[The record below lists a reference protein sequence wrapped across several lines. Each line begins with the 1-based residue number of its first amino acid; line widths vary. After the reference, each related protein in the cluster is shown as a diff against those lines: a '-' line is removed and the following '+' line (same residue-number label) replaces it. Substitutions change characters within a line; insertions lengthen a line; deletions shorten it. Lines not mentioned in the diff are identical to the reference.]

1 MQVGSRRCICNPE
14 SGDGDHAGAVRRNL
28 EARGFAVELTES
40 PEDAVARGRAAGE
53 DSVSEVAVAGG
64 DGTINDVLRGLGR
77 ADALGEVTLSVV
89 PVGTANLL
97 ADQIGVTD
105 RQHAYEVADTG
116 TKRRVDVGFADG
128 EPFLV
133 SCIAGLPADASLA
146 TSSDL
151 KSRFGTL
158 AFLLT
163 GAQEAIEFDG
173 LDITVEAVGEDG
185 PFTWS
190 GSVTCLLVGNARKFI
205 ERGGQADMEDGLLDV
220 AIVERMPT
228 GNLVAEAIGHR
239 LLAADT
245 DGVTH
250 VRAREITVDGHGE
263 PVTFSRDGEFAE
275 HERLTITT
283 AERLLELRVGP
294 SYTPDP
300 RNRRG

>member
-14 SGDGDHAGAVRRNL
+14 SGDGDHTDSVRRHL
-28 EARGFAVELTES
+28 GARGFAVEVTDG
-40 PEDAVARGRAAGE
+40 PQDAVARGRAAGE
-53 DSVSEVAVAGG
+53 DGVSEVAIAGG
-64 DGTINDVLRGLGR
+64 DGTINDVLRGLAQ
-77 ADALGEVTLSVV
+77 ADSLDAVTLSVI

-97 ADQIGVTD
+97 ADQIGLSD
-105 RQHAYEVADTG
+105 RHHAYDVADTG
-116 TKRRVDVGFADG
+116 TTRRVDVGFADG
-128 EPFLV
+128 DPFLV

-173 LDITVEAVGEDG
+173 LDITIEAVGEG
-185 PFTWS
+185 GSVRWS
-190 GSVTCLLVGNARKFI
+190 GSVICLLVGNARKFI
-205 ERGGQADMEDGLLDV
+205 ERGGQANMEDGLLDV

-228 GNLVAEAIGHR
+228 GNLVAEALGHR

-250 VRAREITVDGHGE
+250 VRATEITVDGHGD

-294 SYTPDP
+294 EYVPDP
-300 RNRRG
+300 G